1 LDAVIVRLVAAGELH
16 QRDQVRGI
24 VGVSS
29 DAALRVKRLGHDIG
43 DQQAGGAA
51 GVQGVRGG
59 ILLHLRQNGALD
71 LDALRAALLNE
82 LGVLHRLLHGGGGAH
97 AGNDLVLAGGGD
109 GVVGHQCVQTA
120 EHLVVALGQLLVVD
134 VVEGDVQAL
143 QGILDGPAGADDA
156 AADTGDILDIRNV
169 HTVLLQRTS
178 GGMPRISRA
187 SAGVAG

>member
-1 LDAVIVRLVAAGELH
+1 M
-16 QRDQVRGI
+16 
-24 VGVSS
+24 
-29 DAALRVKRLGHDIG
+29 
-43 DQQAGGAA
+43 
-51 GVQGVRGG
+51 
-59 ILLHLRQNGALD
+59 
-71 LDALRAALLNE
+71 
-82 LGVLHRLLHGGGGAH
+82 
-97 AGNDLVLAGGGD
+97 
-109 GVVGHQCVQTA
+109 
-120 EHLVVALGQLLVVD
+120 ALGQLLVVD